1 MLENSR
7 YELKFVTYDVN
18 YFLIKHWIK
27 MSQHNFFREYNN
39 RIVNNIYFDSLNFK
53 SFTDNVDGQSKRVK
67 TRYRWYGKFE
77 KQSYGNMEFKIKRN
91 VFGYKKTYN
100 VKNLIIDEK
109 KDFRYINNKIFNEL
123 PQDIGIFFKQN
134 DNPQI
139 INQYEREYFKT
150 KNQKFRVTIDK
161 NIKIFDQR
169 KSNTPNIS
177 RKTISQNYIV
187 LEIKFDRKSRKDIED
202 LISNIPIRISKN
214 SKYINAFRS
223 VYGI

>member
-27 MSQHNFFREYNN
+27 MSQHNFFREYEN

-53 SFTDNVDGQSKRVK
+53 SFSDNVDGQSKRVK

>member
-53 SFTDNVDGQSKRVK
+53 SFSDNVDGQSKRVK

-100 VKNLIIDEK
+100 VKDLIIDEK

>member
-1 MLENSR
+1 
-7 YELKFVTYDVN
+7 
-18 YFLIKHWIK
+18 
-27 MSQHNFFREYNN
+27 MSQHNFFREYEN

-53 SFTDNVDGQSKRVK
+53 SFSDNVDGQSKRVK

-100 VKNLIIDEK
+100 VKDLIIDEK

>member
-53 SFTDNVDGQSKRVK
+53 SFSDNVDGQSKRVK

-100 VKNLIIDEK
+100 VKDLIIDEK

-150 KNQKFRVTIDK
+150 KNQKFRVTIDR

>member
-27 MSQHNFFREYNN
+27 MSQHNFFREYEN

-53 SFTDNVDGQSKRVK
+53 SFSDNVDGQSKRVK

-100 VKNLIIDEK
+100 VKDLIIDEK